1 MDVQIEERPHGVL
14 VLKPQGARLDAVS
27 APGFRANTLPRIA
40 GNTLVVLDLTLM
52 QAADSTGLGA
62 IVAVLKAI
70 PGGGQLRLAHVPPS
84 IRALLALTRLDRVIR
99 SFDTV
104 DAAVG
109 PLAEAG

>member
-1 MDVQIEERPHGVL
+1 MEVHFEERPHGVL

-27 APGFRANTLPRIA
+27 SPGFRARAMPRIA
-40 GNTLVVLDLTLM
+40 GHTLVVLDLTLM

-70 PGGGQLRLAHVPPS
+70 PGGGQLRLAHVPPT
-84 IRALLALTRLDRVIR
+84 IRALLGITRLDRVIR

-104 DAAVG
+104 DAAIG